1 MCCPTCSGVVVFSP
15 AKATVLSRGRP
26 GRMRP
31 MASCPQPPANVLNKF
46 CQMHPQEDGNQ
57 AEEDA
62 SARIEGTIED
72 VIRPEE
78 VQALVAERAEGS
90 ESAAET
96 HGEKQL
102 EVGIEQSAT
111 VKKPIEDAYHQATQQ
126 VDSQCSHREC
136 RNHTSLQP
144 FGKEEPQHRADS
156 ASEGNKQ
163 NIP

>member
-1 MCCPTCSGVVVFSP
+1 MFSP
-15 AKATVLSRGRP
+15 VKATVLSRGRP
-26 GRMRP
+26 WRMRP
-31 MASCPQPPANVLNKF
+31 MAVGPQLSANDLNKF
-46 CQMHPQEDGNQ
+46 CQMHTQKDGNQ
-57 AEEDA
+57 TEEDA
-62 SARIEGTIED
+62 PARIEGTIED

-78 VQALVAERAEGS
+78 VQALVTERAEGS

-96 HGEKQL
+96 HGKKQL
-102 EVGIEQSAT
+102 EVGIEQSTT
-111 VKKPIEDAYHQATQQ
+111 VEKSIEDAYHQAAQQ